1 MSRLLLNAVLVLF
14 GGMIAAKLVE
24 LFLTSEQGERLTKRA
39 GLTDLTTYRGV
50 EMAQKYTRT
59 IVGIVAGA
67 AVAILEIAVA
77 RSDAERRP
85 GWPERVQA
93 YAQILLALGSVAR
106 AVSDF
111 LGERRRLFGEPTA
124 TA

>member
-1 MSRLLLNAVLVLF
+1 MSRLVLNAVLVLF
-14 GGMIAAKLVE
+14 GGLVAAKLVE
-24 LFLTSEQGERLTKRA
+24 LFLTSEQGERLTKRV
-39 GLTDLTTYRGV
+39 GLADLTTYRGV

-67 AVAILEIAVA
+67 AVAILEISAA
-77 RSDAERRP
+77 RTDERRA

-93 YAQILLALGSVAR
+93 WAQVLLALGSVAR
-106 AVSDF
+106 TVSDF